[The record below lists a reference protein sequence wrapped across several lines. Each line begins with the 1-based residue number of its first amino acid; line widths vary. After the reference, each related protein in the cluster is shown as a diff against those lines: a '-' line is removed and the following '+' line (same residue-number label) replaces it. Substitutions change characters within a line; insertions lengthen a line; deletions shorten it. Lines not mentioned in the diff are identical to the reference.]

1 MANSKITDL
10 VNKAAP
16 IGADIIPIV
25 DSVASD
31 NKKVLLSNLPL
42 SSAAVTALAAKQSK
56 GAKTIFVLDNGEFA
70 SGQAAIDAAVAG
82 DVLVFGQKAGGWG
95 DISVPA
101 GKTISIVGLQ
111 SENGVLVKFGSLD
124 FSPTSGINIITNELY
139 IDNCYFTKGTGTVV
153 TFGGTAP
160 ARLRMKNCY
169 IYGGA
174 SSRLIHLTNQGTYGG
189 VNSSAYIDNTICNA
203 ANAIYPTIET
213 STQYVRFWFSECTS
227 GLVNL
232 KINAGTFESK
242 DSAFTCD
249 KTTEI
254 IQVAAAGAYF
264 LCGRSLISNKTTNG
278 SGVDVAT
285 GAAFSNHDNTFDIAT
300 GTGYCVKGTGYHL
313 YGSVLTNNNALAAGN
328 VKMKNT
334 LTNVPYTMAF
344 TSSV

>member
-56 GAKTIFVLDNGEFA
+56 GAKTIFILDNGEFA

-82 DVLVFGQKAGGWG
+82 DVLIFGQKAGGWG

-111 SENGVLVKFGSLD
+111 SPSGVVVKFGSLD
-124 FSPTSGINIITNELY
+124 FSPSTGNNITANELY
-139 IDNCYFTKGTGTVV
+139 IDNCFFTKTTGTVV

-160 ARLRMKNCY
+160 ARLRMTNCY
-169 IYGGA
+169 IYGGTT
-174 SSRLIHLTNQGTYGG
+174 SRLIDLTNQGTYNG
-189 VNSSAYIDNTICNA
+189 VNSSVYIMNTICNA
-203 ANAIYPTIET
+203 VNATYPAIET
-213 STQYVRFWFSECTS
+213 STQYVRFWDCDCSN
-227 GLVNL
+227 GLVSV

-242 DSAFTCD
+242 DSSFYCD

-254 IQVAAAGAYF
+254 IQVAAAGSYF
-264 LCGRSLISNKTTNG
+264 LCGRSLISNKTANG

-285 GAAFSNHDNTFDIAT
+285 GAVFSSHDNTFDIAA

-344 TSSV
+344 TASP